1 MKLIKVYILLGQSN
15 MLGYGRIGI
24 EPDETGQEGSLSHA
38 VKEKGLY
45 PYLIDE
51 AGNWTDTRQDV
62 NAFKASNNVTWGSN
76 VSAEISTFT
85 TQKVVPFF
93 KRQNTY
99 PPTSATGGYSRWHFR
114 LIQIWI

>member
-1 MKLIKVYILLGQSN
+1 

-51 AGNWTDTRQDV
+51 AGNWTGCVMKSEMCKSWEVDLERC
-62 NAFKASNNVTWGSN
+62 
-76 VSAEISTFT
+76 
-85 TQKVVPFF
+85 KVW
-93 KRQNTY
+93 
-99 PPTSATGGYSRWHFR
+99 SMIG
-114 LIQIWI
+114 